1 MIKKC
6 SNCKHHAGISFDF
19 WCGAGHT
26 KYERAL
32 GTTDCPYFEYHD
44 WSKGIPCRDE
54 TVKVTIKNRKKIIE
68 KIPKVTKDDVCDMSV
83 NEIIE
88 LFNEKEEKIQA
99 LEIENKE
106 LHAEIKKIEKKLKSL
121 YERDLLD
128 IERIFLDTI
137 FRELKEEGVL

>member
-26 KYERAL
+26 KYESL
-32 GTTDCPYFEYHD
+32 GTTDCPYFKYHD

-54 TVKVTIKNRKKIIE
+54 FIEDVLNSIDNKITSDE
-68 KIPKVTKDDVCDMSV
+68 L

-88 LFNEKEEKIQA
+88 LFNEKEKKIQA

-106 LHAEIKKIEKKLKSL
+106 LHTKIK
-121 YERDLLD
+121 
-128 IERIFLDTI
+128 RIK
-137 FRELKEEGVL
+137 RELK